1 MLHASVSKTEGLEKS
16 GRDSTIAF
24 VMAAFR
30 FANVEAK
37 TKFVKG
43 KARSIAFNYLR

>member
-16 GRDSTIAF
+16 GRDSTRAL

-30 FANVEAK
+30 FANVEAETSCQQK
-37 TKFVKG
+37 LNLLKEK
-43 KARSIAFNYLR
+43 L